1 MMADGMRMRQMELQI
16 QQVTTSMAE
25 VQARVETME
34 DKIGLVVD
42 RKLEGIAKK
51 IKDDMWD
58 QIWEEMRGM
67 REQGNVLCDQ
77 LHQFMIMFSDQH

>member
-51 IKDDMWD
+51 IKDDM
-58 QIWEEMRGM
+58 
-67 REQGNVLCDQ
+67 
-77 LHQFMIMFSDQH
+77 